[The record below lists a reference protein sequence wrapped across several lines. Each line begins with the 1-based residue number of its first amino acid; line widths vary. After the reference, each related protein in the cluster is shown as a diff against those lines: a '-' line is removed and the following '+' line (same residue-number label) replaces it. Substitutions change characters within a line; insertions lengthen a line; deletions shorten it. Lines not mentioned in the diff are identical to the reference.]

1 MLSTSS
7 FATSPS
13 SLSSSSSSAAVSR
26 FVPNPRGLLCHR
38 QERTMSINIYNKHA
52 QTKREREKPIGKRP
66 FPEKSKQ
73 NANTRTNALTSSE
86 DAIPSSSKVSPPT
99 SSSSF
104 CVDVIIRPRREGE
117 RDRDRGERNTHHPYS
132 KTIALFLS
140 DFVQILSSIE
150 HLLKQRLMISRKSY
164 SNSIEFNDTKR
175 IVLSS
180 ISPTIYAFT
189 RDSLLCFF
197 RGGFVFDST
206 RFNVTKILLFF

>member
-52 QTKREREKPIGKRP
+52 QTKREREKPIGKKT
-66 FPEKSKQ
+66 EKPKQ

-86 DAIPSSSKVSPPT
+86 DAIPSSSKVFPPT

-104 CVDVIIRPRREGE
+104 CVDVIFRPRREGE
-117 RDRDRGERNTHHPYS
+117 RDRDRGARNTHHPYS

-140 DFVQILSSIE
+140 DFVQILSRIE
-150 HLLKQRLMISRKSY
+150 HLLNKTEVDDITEELLKLDRIQRYKTHRALLDLTDDIRIHSRFS
-164 SNSIEFNDTKR
+164 
-175 IVLSS
+175 
-180 ISPTIYAFT
+180 A
-189 RDSLLCFF
+189 
-197 RGGFVFDST
+197 
-206 RFNVTKILLFF
+206 LFLPGWFCV